1 MAQLYR
7 LEHQIE
13 IKSSPDR
20 FFDIYKNKTYL
31 MPKISP
37 DNIQSIQVLEGDGR
51 SVGSVRMWTY
61 ILDFLFYSWH
71 RKNYKGKGKQKG
83 SPVIAKDKIDAVDEE
98 NKSITFDL
106 IGGEVTNYYKSFKA
120 TLQATSKDGT
130 NLAKWTLEYEKANEN
145 VPTPHSHIDFLAT
158 LGREIDSY
166 LLKA

>member
-61 ILDFLFYSWH
+61 IL
-71 RKNYKGKGKQKG
+71 G

>member
-1 MAQLYR
+1 MAQLCR

-13 IKSSPDR
+13 IKSSPAW

-61 ILDFLFYSWH
+61 IL
-71 RKNYKGKGKQKG
+71 G
-83 SPVIAKDKIDAVDEE
+83 SPVMAKDKIDAVDEE
-98 NKSITFDL
+98 NRSITFDL

-130 NLAKWTLEYEKANEN
+130 NLAKWTLEYEKANEH